1 MKLQWMFALAMAITA
16 GLCGAQGFPTKQ
28 VTIIVGVAPGGTLDA
43 LARQI
48 AQGASQ
54 VLKQP
59 VVVENVT
66 GAGGLVGFQR
76 LIKAEPDG
84 HTLNFSNMSL
94 LIIPHLYPKG
104 NFDPLTDLAPV
115 ASVANVPM
123 VLAVSNASGIRD
135 VGTLLARMR
144 ENPGKVNFGSGGPG
158 TTAHLSEA
166 LFFNMTRVDGTM
178 VQYRGSGP
186 ALVDLMSGVIDGMLD
201 QTVTL
206 MPLHA
211 DKRVRAIAVSA
222 PQRLAQMPDVPTF
235 AEAGVPQFDL
245 RIWNGLVAP
254 KGTPRAAIDRL
265 SAAVSHV
272 LDSPEYKDR
281 VEKQLASQIPGA
293 ADRTADAFRKVLE
306 KDSERIGGLIKA
318 IGMKPAQ

>member
-1 MKLQWMFALAMAITA
+1 MKRHWLFGFVMAA
-16 GLCGAQGFPTKQ
+16 AAAACGAQTFPSRQ

-54 VLKQP
+54 VLRQP

-76 LIKAEPDG
+76 LQKAEPDG

-104 NFDPLTDLAPV
+104 NFDPLADLVPV

-135 VGTLLARMR
+135 LAGLLARMR
-144 ENPGKVNFGSGGPG
+144 EAPGKVNFGSGGPG
-158 TTAHLSEA
+158 TTAHLAEA
-166 LFFNMTRVDGTM
+166 LFFNMHRVEGTL

-206 MPLHA
+206 MPLHV
-211 DKRVRAIAVSA
+211 DRRVRAIAVSA
-222 PQRLAQMPDVPTF
+222 PQRLGQMPDVPTF
-235 AEAGVPQFDL
+235 AEAGAPQFDL

-254 KGTPRAAIDRL
+254 RGTPRAAGERL
-265 SAAVSHV
+265 AAAVSQV
-272 LDSPEYKDR
+272 IDSPEYKDR
-281 VEKQLASQIPGA
+281 VERQLASQIPGP
-293 ADRTADAFRKVLE
+293 ADRGADAFRKVIE
-306 KDSERIGGLIKA
+306 KDAERMAALIKA
-318 IGMKPAQ
+318 IGMRPAQ